1 MKNVLLLTNRDSD
14 NCGDQLMEACD
25 ISLMHTIMKNLGYSR
40 EDYVLRSRAAA
51 FVSRKCV
58 ETHDPELIAKA
69 EQVIQEADVVVFG
82 GAPMFNYTY
91 QIFYERTSMIVDLAQ
106 KWNIPVIFS
115 AVGVEQFDESDERAR
130 RIKTAL
136 NQPCVKMITTRDGI
150 KLLEKI
156 KERSDLKI
164 GKVSDPAVFADRI
177 MVKFDRRRL
186 SENET
191 EMSADETLSRKKIG
205 VFVLRADGFINNGYR
220 FSRYQAAQFWVDL
233 ARELETRG
241 YDYEFL
247 TSGHFGDEAMLDA
260 LVRDYGIPEDKCL
273 FAMNTP
279 EMLTERIS
287 GFDGIVSCRLHPS
300 ITAYAF
306 GIPAV
311 GIVWNAKVPGFY
323 EGMGYSSRAI
333 DASAMTAKSVMDAL
347 EKAMDEGVVKDPE
360 YMTPIY
366 TTLFDAMKESIGE
379 KEGSPESNAA
389 YSYDELV
396 AALEPF
402 EGTDEEEKQRK
413 LIRKFRRT
421 YMNYNKVS
429 ERLKEEQRWKQKLR
443 EKVPYKLYSSC
454 VKVYKKAFKH
464 TTSEKK

>member
-25 ISLMHTIMKNLGYSR
+25 ISLMHTVMKNLGYAR
-40 EDYVLRSRAAA
+40 EDYELRSRAAA

-69 EQVIQEADVVVFG
+69 EEVIRDADVVVFG

-130 RIKTAL
+130 RIKNAL
-136 NQPCVKMITTRDGI
+136 NQSCVKMITTRDGM
-150 KLLEKI
+150 KLLERI
-156 KERSDLKI
+156 KERPDLKI

-177 MVKFDRRRL
+177 MEKYDRRRS
-186 SENET
+186 SENLRQMPED
-191 EMSADETLSRKKIG
+191 EMPPRKKIG
-205 VFVLRADGFINNGYR
+205 VFVLRADGFVNNGYS

-233 ARELETRG
+233 ARELEMRG

-247 TSGHFGDEAMLDA
+247 TSGHFGDEAVLDA
-260 LVRDYGIPEDKCL
+260 LARDYGIPEGKCL

-279 EMLTERIS
+279 EMLAERVS
-287 GFDGIVSCRLHPS
+287 GFDGIISCRLHPS

-323 EGMGYSSRAI
+323 EGMGYPSRAI
-333 DASAMTAKSVMDAL
+333 NTSGMTAKSVMDAL
-347 EKAMDEGVVKDPE
+347 EKAMDEGVEKDPA

-366 TTLFDAMKESIGE
+366 TMLFDAMKESIGE
-379 KEGSPESNAA
+379 KEGSLERNA
-389 YSYDELV
+389 YSYDELI

-402 EGTDEEEKQRK
+402 EGTSEEEKQRK

-429 ERLKEEQRWKQKLR
+429 EKLKEEQRWKQKLR
-443 EKVPYKLYSSC
+443 DKVPYKLYSRC
-454 VKVYKKAFKH
+454 VKVYKKAFK
-464 TTSEKK
+464 S